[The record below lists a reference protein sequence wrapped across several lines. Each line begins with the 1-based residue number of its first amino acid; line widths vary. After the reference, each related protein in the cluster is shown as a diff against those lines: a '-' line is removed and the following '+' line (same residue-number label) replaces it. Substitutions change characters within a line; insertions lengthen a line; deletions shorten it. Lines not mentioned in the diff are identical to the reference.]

1 MSDAAVCGT
10 EGRGLRGL
18 RPSPR
23 RRPAPP
29 VRRIASL
36 ALVAW
41 LVAAPAGAQRT
52 VAAAEE
58 ASRLPESVLA
68 VWRDGAWHQWW
79 RAGSA
84 PSDWPRADA
93 RMAGAVHWH
102 ATAPGVE
109 LAELRLA
116 GSGEAFRTRVVLVR
130 IDPAR
135 VRFRLEER
143 SAARTARGA
152 WTIDSA
158 PPSAIVAL
166 DAGQFVGGSPWGW
179 VVSSGVE
186 RYSPGYGP
194 LSMVFVVDRGGVARL
209 LAPDSLTPAVRA
221 SAAVAFQS
229 YPALLAGEGEVPM
242 ALRTP
247 NAGVDVGH
255 RDARL
260 ALGTT
265 RDGRLV
271 VALTRFDALG
281 GALASVPFGLTTPEM
296 AALMGA
302 LGCSRAVAL
311 DGGISAQLLV
321 REAAGGTTHEWHGVR
336 AVPLGLIVERR

>member
-1 MSDAAVCGT
+1 MLAVACAGV
-10 EGRGLRGL
+10 
-18 RPSPR
+18 PST
-23 RRPAPP
+23 
-29 VRRIASL
+29 AS
-36 ALVAW
+36 
-41 LVAAPAGAQRT
+41 AQS
-52 VAAAEE
+52 AAAG
-58 ASRLPESVLA
+58 LPSSTLA
-68 VWRDGAWHQWW
+68 VWSDGAWREWW
-79 RAGSA
+79 SAGSA
-84 PSDWPRADA
+84 PAWWPAADA
-93 RMAGAVHWH
+93 RITGAVHWR

-130 IDPAR
+130 IDPSR
-135 VRFRLEER
+135 VRFRLQER
-143 SAARTARGA
+143 ASAGSARGA

-179 VVSSGVE
+179 VVSDGAE
-186 RYSPGYGP
+186 RYSPGRGP
-194 LSMVFVVDRGGVARL
+194 LSTVFVVDRGGAARL
-209 LAPDSLTPAVRA
+209 LSPDSLTPAVRSTA
-221 SAAVAFQS
+221 EVAFQS
-229 YPALLAGEGEVPM
+229 YPTLLVGDGAVPA
-242 ALRTP
+242 ALRAAE
-247 NAGVDVGH
+247 AGVDVGH

-265 RDGRLV
+265 RDGRLL

-281 GALASVPFGLTTPEM
+281 GALSSVPFGLTTPEI

-302 LGCSRAVAL
+302 LGCRQAVAL

-321 REAAGGTTHEWHGVR
+321 REARGGATHEWHGLR

>member
-1 MSDAAVCGT
+1 M
-10 EGRGLRGL
+10 
-18 RPSPR
+18 
-23 RRPAPP
+23 
-29 VRRIASL
+29 
-36 ALVAW
+36 
-41 LVAAPAGAQRT
+41 
-52 VAAAEE
+52 
-58 ASRLPESVLA
+58 
-68 VWRDGAWHQWW
+68 
-79 RAGSA
+79 
-84 PSDWPRADA
+84 
-93 RMAGAVHWH
+93 
-102 ATAPGVE
+102 E

-130 IDPAR
+130 IDPTR
-135 VRFRLEER
+135 VRFRLQER
-143 SAARTARGA
+143 ATAGSARGA

-179 VVSSGVE
+179 VVTDGAE

-194 LSMVFVVDRGGVARL
+194 LSTVFVADRAGVARL
-209 LAPDSLTPAVRA
+209 VGPDSLTPELRA
-221 SAAVAFQS
+221 NAMVAFQS
-229 YPALLAGEGEVPM
+229 YPTLLVDDGDVPA
-242 ALRTP
+242 ALRVAG
-247 NAGVDVGH
+247 AGVDVAH

-265 RDGRLV
+265 RDGRLL

-281 GALASVPFGLTTPEM
+281 GALSSVPFGLTTPEM

-302 LGCSRAVAL
+302 LGCRQAVAL

-321 REAAGGTTHEWHGVR
+321 RGARGGATHEWHGLR